1 MCTFKNYIKLHLC
14 ESRPCTYGNVVHH
27 SVTKLCLILCNTTD
41 CSMPGFPVLHHLPEF
56 AQTHV
61 HWVDD
66 TIQPSHPLLPTSPPA
81 LNLSQHQGLFHYGT
95 MKLINSLP
103 HIHTF
108 PLLTHTG
115 QEQKTNNIQFD
126 SIFKRC
132 LKIFV
137 KALNRFL

>member
-1 MCTFKNYIKLHLC
+1 
-14 ESRPCTYGNVVHH
+14 
-27 SVTKLCLILCNTTD
+27 
-41 CSMPGFPVLHHLPEF
+41 MPDFPVLHHLPEF

-61 HWVDD
+61 HWIDD
-66 TIQPSHPLLPTSPPA
+66 TIQPCHPLSPAFPPA

-108 PLLTHTG
+108 PFLTHTG

-132 LKIFV
+132 LKS
-137 KALNRFL
+137 L